1 MTDRFGRDITYLRIS
16 VTDLCNLRCLYC
28 MPAEGVKHL
37 GHDDILSF
45 EEIVEVAQ
53 AAVDLGVTKVRIT
66 GGEPLVRRG
75 IVSLVQLLAGIDGIE
90 DLAMT
95 TNGVLLPN
103 YAADLADAG
112 LQRVNISLDTLNPT
126 SYRALTRGGDVRHVL
141 DGIAAAEAAGLCP
154 IKLNCV
160 AAESGSEEDVATVK
174 QFGLERGLEVRVIR
188 VMHFETGRFAVVEGG
203 SGGDCKRC
211 NRLRLSSDGRIR
223 PCLFSDI
230 AFSVRELGAAE
241 ALRRA
246 IAEKPE
252 AGEPCTHNWMYGI
265 GG

>member
-37 GHDDILSF
+37 SHADILSF
-45 EEIVEVAQ
+45 EEIVAVAE
-53 AAVDLGVTKVRIT
+53 AAVALGVVKVRIT

-75 IVSLVQLLAGIDGIE
+75 IVDLVRALAGLDGIQ

-95 TNGVLLPN
+95 TNGIL
-103 YAADLADAG
+103 LADHAAALAEAG
-112 LQRVNISLDTLNPT
+112 LHRVNISLDTLDPA
-126 SYRALTRGGDVRHVL
+126 RFRELTRGGDVQRVL
-141 DGIAAAEAAGLCP
+141 EGIAAADAAGLRP

-160 AAESGSEEDVATVK
+160 AAESGSEDDVESVK
-174 QFGLERGLEVRVIR
+174 RFGLERGLEVRVIR
-188 VMHFETGRFAVVEGG
+188 VMHFETGRFSVVEGG

-211 NRLRLSSDGRIR
+211 NRLRLSSDGHIR
-223 PCLFSDI
+223 PCLFSDV
-230 AFSVRELGAAE
+230 ALSVRELGPEE

-252 AGEPCTHNWMYGI
+252 MGEPCTHNWMYGI